1 MFYLVS
7 YICHLRSMEQEKEL
21 KEKSRTAW
29 TQMIGKVSML
39 KTVEVTTNDA
49 APFSLSFSN
58 PRKKFLKEFGFHLR
72 LNL

>member
-1 MFYLVS
+1 
-7 YICHLRSMEQEKEL
+7 
-21 KEKSRTAW
+21 
-29 TQMIGKVSML
+29 MIGKVSML

-49 APFSLSFSN
+49 TPFSLSFSN

>member
-1 MFYLVS
+1 
-7 YICHLRSMEQEKEL
+7 
-21 KEKSRTAW
+21 
-29 TQMIGKVSML
+29 MIGKVSML

>member
-1 MFYLVS
+1 
-7 YICHLRSMEQEKEL
+7 MEQEKRAGEGTQR
-21 KEKSRTAW
+21 KEPNSEDPND
-29 TQMIGKVSML
+29 GKVSML